1 MRDGRKQGRLSIHA
15 RKRAGASGRRTKRG
29 CSPIREEHII
39 PTHLEARFRLH
50 RKLMPLARWYFMGG
64 TLVVMGTAFLT
75 WCSDNVS
82 GQNDLLM
89 VFLAGIL
96 MLTFLFCIPLAIMN
110 YLSKDYFFTAA
121 VSVLAF
127 FMARAHFTVM
137 DTLGTGNIQMQ
148 ACLVFLGVCL
158 GVVVVAYSKVLNRG
172 LQNIH
177 SSKDIININ
186 FENTKLLKNIKSI
199 LHCIKKSDINIVC
212 IILSYIIV
220 IIIIITSIIMIIMS
234 SL

>member
-1 MRDGRKQGRLSIHA
+1 
-15 RKRAGASGRRTKRG
+15 
-29 CSPIREEHII
+29 
-39 PTHLEARFRLH
+39 
-50 RKLMPLARWYFMGG
+50 MGG

-148 ACLVFLGVCL
+148 ACLVFLGVK
-158 GVVVVAYSKVLNRG
+158 VVFSLFP
-172 LQNIH
+172 L
-177 SSKDIININ
+177 
-186 FENTKLLKNIKSI
+186 I
-199 LHCIKKSDINIVC
+199 LFILETTVFILFHKYDKELITLSGYIDYGKHTTLV
-212 IILSYIIV
+212 ILSLYFIWV
-220 IIIIITSIIMIIMS
+220 IIP
-234 SL
+234 

>member
-15 RKRAGASGRRTKRG
+15 RKRAGASGRRTKHG
-29 CSPIREEHII
+29 CSPIREEHVI

-186 FENTKLLKNIKSI
+186 NLENTKLLAQYYRI
-199 LHCIKKSDINIVC
+199 
-212 IILSYIIV
+212 
-220 IIIIITSIIMIIMS
+220 
-234 SL
+234 

>member
-15 RKRAGASGRRTKRG
+15 RKRAGASGRRTKHG
-29 CSPIREEHII
+29 CSPIREEHVI
-39 PTHLEARFRLH
+39 PTHLEAKFRLH
-50 RKLMPLARWYFMGG
+50 RKLMPLVRWYLMGG
-64 TLVVMGTAFLT
+64 TLVVVATAFLT
-75 WCSDNVS
+75 WCRDNVS

-110 YLSKDYFFTAA
+110 YVSKDYFFTAA
-121 VSVLAF
+121 VSVLAL

-158 GVVVVAYSKVLNRG
+158 GAVMAAYVRPVEENKNIIFPSIKQIYSKLRHIDLVYFILISVNFGSVL
-172 LQNIH
+172 
-177 SSKDIININ
+177 III
-186 FENTKLLKNIKSI
+186 
-199 LHCIKKSDINIVC
+199 C
-212 IILSYIIV
+212 IIIFGIYIECK
-220 IIIIITSIIMIIMS
+220 
-234 SL
+234 